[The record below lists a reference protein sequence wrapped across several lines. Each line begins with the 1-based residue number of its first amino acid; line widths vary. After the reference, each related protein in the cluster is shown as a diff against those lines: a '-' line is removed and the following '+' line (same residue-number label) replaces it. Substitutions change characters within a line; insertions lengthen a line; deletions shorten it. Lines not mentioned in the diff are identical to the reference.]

1 MSSRDLLFVLAVI
14 SLAGCL
20 GGDGEPLRT
29 LTRVDVMNLPA
40 GTATGTAYSGNYAID
55 TVFVSGCHCR
65 LGPCSYFHI
74 GSDLAFQLL
83 QEEGMLSEWDPGGLA
98 TGGIDADGTYTVGAA
113 VEDYYGVS
121 YLITKGEIHLVD
133 GVPRKG
139 RATMI
144 ATITGDFGMN
154 LDCDLRVS
162 ETFHYEGPL

>member
-1 MSSRDLLFVLAVI
+1 MARDIGLIVAAI
-14 SLAGCL
+14 SVAGCL

-40 GTATGTAYSGNYAID
+40 GTATGTAYSGNYA
-55 TVFVSGCHCR
+55 
-65 LGPCSYFHI
+65 I

-121 YLITKGEIHLVD
+121 YLITNGDIDLVD

-139 RATMI
+139 GATMI